1 MISTLVVDDDYRVA
15 AIHAGY
21 VQRVPGFRA
30 TATAHTADA
39 AWQAVQATP
48 PDLVLLDLYLPD
60 EHGLALMRRIQGTD
74 GYRPDIIVITA
85 ARDIRSVRTAMQ
97 LGAVHYLVKPFG
109 FNRLA
114 ERLVAY
120 RDMRRRLGTLDQE
133 ADQDDVDTLYGL
145 LRTAPG
151 SAKGFSPSTMD
162 LIRGAVRAATSDV
175 SAAELATTVGISRPT
190 AQRYLSQLAQQG
202 TVEIILRY
210 GATGRPEHRYRLRRQ
225 DTPATGEGVPW
236 TG

>member
-21 VQRVPGFRA
+21 VERVTGFRA
-30 TATAHTADA
+30 LGTAHTAA
-39 AWQAVQATP
+39 GAWQTLHASP

-60 EHGLALMRRIQGTD
+60 EHGLALMRRILNID
-74 GYRPDIIVITA
+74 GPHPDIIVITA

-114 ERLVAY
+114 ERLIAY
-120 RDMRRRLGTLDQE
+120 RDMRNRLGALDDE

-145 LRTAPG
+145 LRAAPAG
-151 SAKGFSPSTMD
+151 GKGFSPSTMRLVRD
-162 LIRGAVRAATSDV
+162 AVRTAQPDISAT
-175 SAAELATTVGISRPT
+175 ELASVLGISRPT
-190 AQRYLSQLAQQG
+190 AQRYLAQLAQQG
-202 TVEIILRY
+202 SIEVLLRY
-210 GATGRPEHRYRLRRQ
+210 GTTGRPEHRYRFR
-225 DTPATGEGVPW
+225 TNAAPTGVIR
-236 TG
+236 

>member
-21 VQRVPGFRA
+21 VQRVAGFRV
-30 TATAHTADA
+30 TGTAHTAA
-39 AWQAVQATP
+39 TAWQAICANP

-60 EHGLALMRRIQGTD
+60 EHGLTLLRRIQSID
-74 GYRPDIIVITA
+74 GPRPDVIVITA

-97 LGAVHYLVKPFG
+97 LGTVHYLVKPFG

-120 RDMRRRLGTLDQE
+120 RDLHSRLGTIDQE

-145 LRTAPG
+145 LRTAPASG
-151 SAKGFSPSTMD
+151 KGFSPSTMGLVRD
-162 LIRGAVRAATSDV
+162 AVRAAAPDV
-175 SAAELATTVGISRPT
+175 SATELAGSLGISRPT
-190 AQRYLSQLAQQG
+190 AQRYLSHLAQQG
-202 TVEIILRY
+202 TVEILLRY
-210 GATGRPEHRYRLRRQ
+210 GATGRPEHRYRFRQ
-225 DTPATGEGVPW
+225 HDTPADGDRIR
-236 TG
+236 

>member
-21 VQRVPGFRA
+21 VQRVTGFRA
-30 TATAHTADA
+30 TATAHTAAA
-39 AWQAVQATP
+39 AWQAVQANP

-60 EHGLALMRRIQGTD
+60 EHGLALLRRIQGID
-74 GYRPDIIVITA
+74 GPRPDVIVITA
-85 ARDIRSVRTAMQ
+85 ARDLRSVRTAMQ

-114 ERLVAY
+114 ERLVAN
-120 RDMRRRLGTLDQE
+120 RDLRKRLGALDRE

-145 LRTAPG
+145 LRTAPASG
-151 SAKGFSPSTMD
+151 KGFSPSTMNLVRD
-162 LIRGAVRAATSDV
+162 AVRAAAPDV
-175 SAAELATTVGISRPT
+175 SAAELATMLGISRPT

-202 TVEIILRY
+202 TVEIVLRY
-210 GATGRPEHRYRLRRQ
+210 GTTGRPEHRYRLRDQ
-225 DTPATGEGVPW
+225 DTPIAGDRTR
-236 TG
+236 

>member
-21 VQRVPGFRA
+21 VQRVPGFRV
-30 TATAHTADA
+30 TATAHTATA
-39 AWQAVQATP
+39 AFQTVTANP

-60 EHGLALMRRIQGTD
+60 EHGLALMRRIQTIEAR
-74 GYRPDIIVITA
+74 RPDIIVITA
-85 ARDIRSVRTAMQ
+85 ARDIGSVRTAMQ

-120 RDMRRRLGTLDQE
+120 RDLRSRLGSLDHE
-133 ADQDDVDTLYGL
+133 ADQDDVDTLYSL
-145 LRTAPG
+145 LRTAPASG
-151 SAKGFSPSTMD
+151 KGFSPSTMN
-162 LIRGAVRAATSDV
+162 LVRAAVRAAAPDV
-175 SAAELATTVGISRPT
+175 SAAELAAALGISRAT

-202 TVEIILRY
+202 SVEIVLRY
-210 GATGRPEHRYRLRRQ
+210 GSTGRPEHRYRARQQ
-225 DTPATGEGVPW
+225 DTPAAGER
-236 TG
+236 TH

>member
-15 AIHAGY
+15 GIHAGY
-21 VQRVPGFRA
+21 IQRVAGFQVVG
-30 TATAHTADA
+30 TAHTAAA
-39 AWQAVQATP
+39 AWQAVHPNP

-60 EHGLALMRRIQGTD
+60 QHGLTLMRRVQSID
-74 GYRPDIIVITA
+74 GPRPDIIVITA

-120 RDMRRRLGTLDQE
+120 RDMRSRLGALDQE

-145 LRTAPG
+145 LRTAPTG
-151 SAKGFSPSTMD
+151 GKGFSPSTMALVRD
-162 LIRGAVRAATSDV
+162 AVRAAAPDI
-175 SAAELATTVGISRPT
+175 SAAELAATLGVSRPT

-202 TVEIILRY
+202 TVEILLRY
-210 GATGRPEHRYRLRRQ
+210 GTTGRPEHRYRIRHH
-225 DTPATGEGVPW
+225 DIPAAGIHVPL
-236 TG
+236 

>member
-21 VQRVPGFRA
+21 VERVTGFRSVG
-30 TATAHTADA
+30 TAHTAAA
-39 AWQAVQATP
+39 AWHALHASP

-60 EHGLALMRRIQGTD
+60 EHGLALMRRILSLD
-74 GYRPDIIVITA
+74 GPNPDIIVITA

-109 FNRLA
+109 FKRLA
-114 ERLVAY
+114 ERLGAY
-120 RDMRRRLGTLDQE
+120 RDLRSRLGALDEE

-145 LRTAPG
+145 LRTAPAAG
-151 SAKGFSPSTMD
+151 KGFSPATMRLVRD
-162 LIRGAVRAATSDV
+162 AVRGARPDI
-175 SAAELATTVGISRPT
+175 SAAELAGLLGISRPT

-202 TVEIILRY
+202 SVEILLRY
-210 GATGRPEHRYRLRRQ
+210 GATGRPEHRYRFRLH
-225 DTPATGEGVPW
+225 DTSTGPVR
-236 TG
+236 